1 MANIAIIGAGAIGS
15 VLGALLD
22 RAGHAVT
29 LIGRPAHVNA
39 IRQAGLIV
47 DGALGTFTVHPEAAE
62 TLEFQPDFAFLV
74 VKTQDVLPAV
84 QSSLP
89 FLNDVPLVTF
99 QNGVRSDEIV
109 ATLIPRA
116 QIISA
121 VVNTAAS
128 YLTPG
133 KVTIAYPGSIVVGRP
148 FGEPDEVLKTVAG
161 MLGAVIPTKL
171 STNIQGAHWLKLIVN
186 LNNAFPAITNMT
198 YTQIYADADMSQLA
212 IRVIREGLAAVKKAG
227 IRLEALPDVPLILPQ
242 LIAGLPIRLAG
253 VLLAASARRRES
265 EWPLLGS
272 TLQSLK
278 RGRPTEIDY
287 LNGEIVRLGQQHHL
301 STPLNVAI
309 VEIVHQ
315 IEQSGQFLGI
325 EQFKERIEGAGYGL

>member
-1 MANIAIIGAGAIGS
+1 MARIAIIGAGAIGS

-22 RAGHAVT
+22 RAGHELT
-29 LIGRPAHVNA
+29 LIGRPTHVNA
-39 IRQAGLIV
+39 IRQDGLIV
-47 DGALGTFTVHPEAAE
+47 EGTLGTFTVHPSASE

-74 VKTQDVLPAV
+74 VKTQDVLAAV
-84 QSSLP
+84 QTSLP
-89 FLNDVPLVTF
+89 FLSDVPLVTF

-109 ATLIPRA
+109 ATHVPRA

-133 KVTIAYPGSIVVGRP
+133 KVTIAYPGSIVLGRP

-161 MLGAVIPTKL
+161 TLGAVIPTKL

-186 LNNAFPAITNMT
+186 LNNAFPAITNLT
-198 YTQIYADADMSQLA
+198 YPQIYAHADMSQLA
-212 IRVIREGLAAVKKAG
+212 VRVMREGLATVKRAG
-227 IRLEALPDVPLILPQ
+227 IRLEALPDVPLILTH

-253 VLLAASARRRES
+253 ALLAASARRRES

-287 LNGEIVRLGQQHHL
+287 LNGEIVSLGQQHHVP
-301 STPLNVAI
+301 TPLNVAI

-325 EQFKERIEGAGYGL
+325 EQFKERVEST